1 MERDKD
7 GIDPENGV
15 FLAIP
20 ACEPILN
27 DPNFEVEP
35 THSRRYFDKTGENSF
50 LARTLKTSDT
60 IEAWCSLYN
69 RITADRPMKDEG
81 LTLLSLQS
89 GLDGYPQ
96 VCHGG
101 LVATVLDEVCSILVS
116 ECRWSQNLSPENVT
130 ADLRITF
137 VKPVKTPGV
146 VLVKARVTDV
156 QKGKKYYV
164 KAAMVDLEGV
174 VRARAEG
181 LFICVGLQKL

>member
-7 GIDPENGV
+7 GIDSENGV

-20 ACEPILN
+20 ACQSLLN
-27 DPNFEVEP
+27 DPDFIVEP
-35 THSRRYFDKTGENSF
+35 THSRRYFPQTGENSF
-50 LARTLKTSDT
+50 LARTLKTGDT

-69 RITADRPMKDEG
+69 RVTADRPMKNEVR
-81 LTLLSLQS
+81 TLLSLKQ

-96 VCHGG
+96 ICHGG
-101 LVATVLDEVCSILVS
+101 LVATVLDEICSILVA
-116 ECRWSQNLSPENVT
+116 ECRWSQDLSPENVT

-137 VKPVKTPGV
+137 LKPVKTPGV
-146 VLVKARVTDV
+146 VVVKAKVSDI
-156 QKGKKYYV
+156 QKSKKYFV
-164 KAAMVDLEGV
+164 KAELTDLEGV